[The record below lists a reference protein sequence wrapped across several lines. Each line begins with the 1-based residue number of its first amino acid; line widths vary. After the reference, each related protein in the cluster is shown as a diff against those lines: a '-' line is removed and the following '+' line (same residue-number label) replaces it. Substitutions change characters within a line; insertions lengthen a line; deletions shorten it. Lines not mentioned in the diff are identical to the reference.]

1 MLPYDCF
8 SLTQSN
14 TFLTQL
20 LDSNIIHLQQK
31 NIKLFNRIIPEP
43 RLNAWYGNEEAIYTY
58 SGLVNYP
65 LPWIPVLLELKKHV
79 EKITQTSFNS
89 VLLNR
94 YRNGSDSMGW
104 HSDNE
109 PPTGIQLT
117 FEIAH
122 VLKN

>member
-1 MLPYDCF
+1 M
-8 SLTQSN
+8 
-14 TFLTQL
+14 
-20 LDSNIIHLQQK
+20 
-31 NIKLFNRIIPEP
+31 
-43 RLNAWYGNEEAIYTY
+43 
-58 SGLVNYP
+58 NYP